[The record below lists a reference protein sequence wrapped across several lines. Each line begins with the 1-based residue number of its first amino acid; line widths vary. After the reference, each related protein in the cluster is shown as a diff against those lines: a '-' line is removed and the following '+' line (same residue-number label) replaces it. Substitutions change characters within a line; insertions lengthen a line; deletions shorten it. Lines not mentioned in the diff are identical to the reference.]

1 MMKVMKLLH
10 CGNSLPLYLP
20 SILKFITEYFLPV
33 LGSSKD
39 NLYLLIPFLELLVT
53 FNAMDFSNFLP
64 PKGKPF
70 GALKTSPGSICP
82 L

>member
-1 MMKVMKLLH
+1 V
-10 CGNSLPLYLP
+10 
-20 SILKFITEYFLPV
+20 YFLPF
-33 LGSSKD
+33 LSSND
-39 NLYLLIPFLELLVT
+39 NLYLFTPSLEFFTTLSCI
-53 FNAMDFSNFLP
+53 DFSNFLP